1 MATANY
7 VRFLRGTPTAYT
19 NLSLKDSDTLYF
31 ISEKNAD
38 HGSLYLGDKLI
49 MGMNTGKISIN
60 QINEV
65 LLSQGIDS
73 GSLLVFDED
82 KGKWVNKTA
91 SEVFALIAEQMVGAT
106 ADNDGKSGL
115 VPVPKAGEQNLF
127 LRGDGT
133 WASPDNTDITELKA
147 TVSTLVGTDT
157 DKSVRTIAIEA
168 LTSALIPNDAKES
181 LNTLQEIADWIQD
194 HPDDASDFNSRILA
208 LEGEVF
214 DTINSEDGSVS
225 KEGLVTTVGNLSLS
239 LTQLGNK
246 VTNLTTDV
254 RDAEKNINTLFDRLK
269 WHDMN
274 DADGSATN

>member
-1 MATANY
+1 
-7 VRFLRGTPTAYT
+7 
-19 NLSLKDSDTLYF
+19 
-31 ISEKNAD
+31 
-38 HGSLYLGDKLI
+38 

-65 LLSQGIDS
+65 LLSQGINS

-106 ADNDGKSGL
+106 ANDDGKSGL

-194 HPDDASDFNSRILA
+194 HPDNASDFNSRILA

>member
-38 HGSLYLGDKLI
+38 HGNLYLGDKLI

-106 ADNDGKSGL
+106 ADDDGKSGL

-225 KEGLVTTVGNLSLS
+225 KKGLVTTVGNLSLS